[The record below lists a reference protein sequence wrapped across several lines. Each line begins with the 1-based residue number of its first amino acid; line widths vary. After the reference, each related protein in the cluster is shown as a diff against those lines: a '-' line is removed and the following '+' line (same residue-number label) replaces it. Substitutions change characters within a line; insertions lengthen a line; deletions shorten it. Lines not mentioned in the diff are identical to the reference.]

1 MMTWFLQH
9 GCPLNGMCAL
19 AAVHGHLK
27 LFMWLRD
34 KGCPAD
40 IDVCT
45 DFVTRGGHGEVVEWL
60 GQFTVET

>member
-1 MMTWFLQH
+1 
-9 GCPLNGMCAL
+9 
-19 AAVHGHLK
+19 LK